1 MIEIYLFINPIG
13 GRCLSIEKQ
22 ITELMKKND
31 LKIQLRL
38 IPLMN
43 LHTISDLLTIEGISK
58 RDIHKRNKLSDVI
71 YSASLDVK
79 AAQLQGKKR
88 GRIFLM
94 KLQEELAK
102 KRTPYSKELVHRLF
116 SETGGDMETFVEDRS
131 SDLVK
136 ELFIADQQIAKDMDI
151 TKHPTAVIYNCV
163 TDSGTGVRVE
173 GCSAIKYV
181 INACKSRSSML
192 QFFKSQEN
200 SVNFNQDF
208 PDDHL
213 SLI

>member
-13 GRCLSIEKQ
+13 GRCLTIEKQ
-22 ITELMKKND
+22 VTELMKKND

-43 LHTISDLLTIEGISK
+43 LHTVSDLLTREGLSK
-58 RDIHKRNKLSDVI
+58 KDIHKRNKLSDII

-88 GRIFLM
+88 GRSFLM
-94 KLQEELAK
+94 KLQEEMTE

-116 SETGGDMETFVEDRS
+116 LEVGGDMEMFIEDRA

-136 ELFIADQQIAKDMDI
+136 ELFIADQQIARDMQI
-151 TKHPTAVIYNCV
+151 TRHPSAVIYNCV
-163 TDSGTGVRVE
+163 NDEGTGIRIE
-173 GCSAIKYV
+173 GCNAIKHV
-181 INACKSRSSML
+181 INSCKSRESVL
-192 QFFKSQEN
+192 RFFDNQEKHDHL
-200 SVNFNQDF
+200 NQEF
-208 PDDHL
+208 PADHL

>member
-43 LHTISDLLTIEGISK
+43 LHTISDLLTREGLSK
-58 RDIHKRNKLSDVI
+58 KDIHKRNKLSDVI

-102 KRTPYSKELVHRLF
+102 KKAPYSKELVHRLF
-116 SETGGDMETFVEDRS
+116 SEVGGDMETFVEDRS
-131 SDLVK
+131 SELVK
-136 ELFIADQQIAKDMDI
+136 ELFIADQQIARDMSI
-151 TKHPTAVIYNCV
+151 PKHPTAVIYNCV
-163 TDSGTGVRVE
+163 NDEGTGVRIE

-181 INACKSRSSML
+181 INTCKSRDSMM
-192 QFFKSQEN
+192 QFFKSQEK
-200 SVNFNQDF
+200 SADFNHDF
-208 PDDHL
+208 PNDHL